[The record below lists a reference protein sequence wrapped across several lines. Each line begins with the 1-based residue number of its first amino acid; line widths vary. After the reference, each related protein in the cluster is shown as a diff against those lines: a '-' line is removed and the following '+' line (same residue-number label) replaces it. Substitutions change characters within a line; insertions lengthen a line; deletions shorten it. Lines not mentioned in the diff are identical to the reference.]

1 VKKTTGMICMV
12 VANSLRG
19 VAESVDMGKT
29 RLEFGGKA

>member
-1 VKKTTGMICMV
+1 MICRV

-29 RLEFGGKA
+29 RLENGGKA